1 MKYILIT
8 ITVLTSSLITS
19 ITYSQGFSFLNT
31 VTSSSSGYQASVRA
45 VKVDQLGNKYIA
57 GNFDIS
63 ATIKNTTI
71 TGNSRDIF
79 IGKLDSQGNPI
90 WIKTAG
96 GPDSDQAMDIEL
108 DNQGGLYVSGLF
120 SSTADFDGNSV
131 TANQHTANSA
141 SYSDNFLVKYDTSGN
156 FQWIKTGA
164 STRNDNNS
172 NANGYNNNTQNYYGR
187 SKIKFKN
194 GFVYLM
200 ASNRVSSN
208 NPSGGVGIN

>member
-1 MKYILIT
+1 LFFSLNINKLIT
-8 ITVLTSSLITS
+8 LFFAICCTISLQVNLTA
-19 ITYSQGFSFLNT
+19 QGFSFLNT

-71 TGNSRDIF
+71 TGNSKDIF
-79 IGKLDSQGNPI
+79 FGKIDPLGNLI

-96 GPDSDQAMDIEL
+96 GTGADQAMDIEL
-108 DNQGGLYVSGLF
+108 DNQEGLYISGLF
-120 SSTADFDGNSV
+120 SSTADFDGNTV
-131 TANQHTANSA
+131 TAIQPSANSTNM
-141 SYSDNFLVKYDTSGN
+141 SDNFLVKYDTSGN

-164 STRNDNNS
+164 TIDNDFNN
-172 NANGYNNNTQNYYGR
+172 NVNGYNNNTFNYYGK

-194 GFVYLM
+194 GNIYLM
-200 ASNRVSSN
+200 ASNRVSGSQL
-208 NPSGGVGIN
+208 